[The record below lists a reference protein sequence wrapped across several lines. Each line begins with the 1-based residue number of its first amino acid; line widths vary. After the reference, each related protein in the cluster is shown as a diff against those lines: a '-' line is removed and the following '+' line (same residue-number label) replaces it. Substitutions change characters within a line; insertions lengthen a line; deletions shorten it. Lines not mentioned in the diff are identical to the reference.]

1 MSLLNRKAVW
11 QKRSRPLRAAAALAL
26 SLLTV
31 ISVSAP
37 SLAVEGWEKF
47 DKHWKTQ
54 VLEINVGIKFKLRDA
69 LFCQIADMSSTYH
82 DYVFSASN
90 RDPGYRVVQVATAFP
105 VKAKGNKTYILTAR
119 HVFDSTDKLVF
130 AFQQFYS
137 GMRLYAEQTATNRDA
152 EERFRELLQ
161 IINLST
167 KKREWSQAEKITY
180 ETTRENIWDTYYTY
194 LSTKADPSRTR
205 FEKYLKLANVTAEV
219 GYFLHVSGPVT
230 QPPLIAKLLKASK
243 PDTDPDIAVLTVEKN
258 NLVPLELDPEEANEG
273 QEVQVIGYP
282 IASDQI
288 DTEANNYYTPTF
300 SNGHVTRVTPH
311 LVQVDASITTGNSG
325 GPVMSQ
331 RGKVLGLIVRR
342 ALTDSGAELNKFAAA
357 ISVQQIKEFAPEL
370 F

>member
-1 MSLLNRKAVW
+1 MGRLNEPKGW
-11 QKRSRPLRAAAALAL
+11 QRPWSRIRPAAALAL
-26 SLLTV
+26 CL
-31 ISVSAP
+31 IAIVSSTAP
-37 SLAVEGWEKF
+37 TFAVEGWEKF
-47 DKHWKTQ
+47 DKHWKNQ
-54 VLEINVGIKFKLRDA
+54 VLEINVGIKFKMRDT
-69 LFCQIADMSSTYH
+69 LFCQIADASPTHH

-105 VKAKGNKTYILTAR
+105 IKARGNKTYILTAR

-137 GMRLYAEQTATNRDA
+137 AMRLYAEQTATNRDV

-180 ETTRENIWDTYYTY
+180 ETTADNIWDTYYTY
-194 LSTKADPSRTR
+194 LSSKADPTRAR
-205 FEKYLKLANVTAEV
+205 FEKYLKLASITAEV

-230 QPPLIAKLLKASK
+230 QPPLVAKLLKASK
-243 PDTDPDIAVLTVEKN
+243 PDTDPDIAVLTVDKN
-258 NLVPLELDPEEANEG
+258 NLVPLELDSEEASEG

-357 ISVQQIKEFAPEL
+357 ISVQQIKQFAPEL